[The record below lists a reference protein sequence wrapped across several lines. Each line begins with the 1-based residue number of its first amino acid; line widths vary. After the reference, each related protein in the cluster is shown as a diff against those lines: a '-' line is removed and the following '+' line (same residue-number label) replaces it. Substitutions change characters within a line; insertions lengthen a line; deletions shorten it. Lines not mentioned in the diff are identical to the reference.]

1 MPFFIQVEGTDELI
15 SMLSKLEDRG
25 ADIASQALYEG
36 AGVMADAVSGAV
48 QGIATKPFR
57 YVFNGWKRLPSPE
70 EKALLANAKHGI
82 SKFKKDGAHVQTSVG
97 MQNSG
102 YGQLAGRT
110 KPVPLIA
117 NAINSGTYFMT
128 KQPFFRQAVAGASPA
143 AAARIEEEIQK
154 RVEELNLDE

>member
-1 MPFFIQVEGTDELI
+1 MPYRLDI
-15 SMLSKLEDRG
+15 SGFDDLYKKIVNLKEK
-25 ADIASQALYEG
+25 APLAAALALYEG

-57 YVFNGWKRLPSPE
+57 YVSNGWKRLPSPE

-82 SKFKKDGAHVQTSVG
+82 SKFKKDGANVQTSVG